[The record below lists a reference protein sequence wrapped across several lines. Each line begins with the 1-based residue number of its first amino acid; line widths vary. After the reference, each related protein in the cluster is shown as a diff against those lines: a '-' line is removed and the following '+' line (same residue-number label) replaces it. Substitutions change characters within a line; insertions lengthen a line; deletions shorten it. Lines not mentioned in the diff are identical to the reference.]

1 MAWTAFDEG
10 DAPFGPFDRCRASE
24 NGRFARA
31 AKQPADQLLDAPKVV
46 GDPAVSKTDPL
57 RATAPESGP
66 RRGAGAKQLKRSVH
80 KDSNLGPA
88 DCKNLK

>member
-46 GDPAVSKTDPL
+46 GDPAVSKTDPPARNGSRK
-57 RATAPESGP
+57 RAAPG
-66 RRGAGAKQLKRSVH
+66 RRGETT
-80 KDSNLGPA
+80 
-88 DCKNLK
+88 